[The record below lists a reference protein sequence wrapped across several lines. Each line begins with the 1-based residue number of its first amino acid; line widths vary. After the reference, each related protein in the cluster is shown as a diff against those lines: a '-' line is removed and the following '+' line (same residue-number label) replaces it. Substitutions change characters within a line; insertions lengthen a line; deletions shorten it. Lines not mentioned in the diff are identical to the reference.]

1 MKSKKEPKNPL
12 LDFRN
17 FVFMV
22 WQHLNLP
29 DPTPVQYD
37 MAEYLQQAPKR
48 AVIEAFRGVGKSYIT
63 SAFVC
68 WKLLLDPE
76 VKVLVVS
83 ASKVRSDDF
92 STFTQRLIHELPV
105 LYHLRSREGQR
116 QSKVAFD
123 VGPCQASHSPS
134 VKSVG
139 ITGQLSGSRADIIV
153 ADDVEVPNNSMTQT
167 MRDKL
172 SEAVK
177 EFDAVL
183 KPGGSVVYL
192 GTPQTEMSLYE
203 TLPERG
209 YEVRIWPS
217 RYPEEKQVIRYSNK
231 LAPFIQDKLDRGAVV
246 GDPTDPLRFDAE
258 DLLERELSYG
268 RSGFALQF
276 QLDTSLS
283 DADKYPL
290 KLSDLI
296 IMGVD
301 STTAPE
307 KPVWTKDPRNKLAD
321 LPNVG
326 LPGDFFYSPETK
338 LGDWIEYHGSV
349 LSIDPSGRG
358 KDETGYAVVK
368 MLNGYLYVSEC
379 GGLRGGYKDENLK
392 TLSVIA
398 KRNDVNLILI
408 ESNFGDGMFMEL
420 LKPVLRKIHNVTI
433 EEIRSNVQK
442 EKRIIDTLEPVM
454 NQHRLVV
461 DPKVIEKDYQTVQ
474 DYPIESQARYMLFH
488 QMTRITKDRGALV
501 HDDRLDALQMAVQ
514 YWVDFMAA
522 DAEMEI
528 RSRKEDLFD
537 IEIENFIDGVLD
549 RKNID
554 SPSVWMN

>member
-1 MKSKKEPKNPL
+1 MKTKKDPKNPL

-37 MAEYLQQAPKR
+37 MAEYLQNAPKR

-92 STFTQRLIHELPV
+92 STFTQRLINELPI
-105 LYHLRSREGQR
+105 LHHLKSREGQR

-123 VGPCQASHSPS
+123 GGPCQARHSPS
-134 VKSVG
+134 VQSVG
-139 ITGQLSGSRADIIV
+139 ITGQVSGSRADIIV

-183 KPGGSVVYL
+183 KPDGSIVYL

-217 RYPEEKQVIRYSNK
+217 RYPDEKQVLRYSNK
-231 LAPFIQDKLDRGAVV
+231 LSPFIQDHLDRGSIV

-268 RSGFALQF
+268 KSGFALQF

-301 STTAPE
+301 SEKAPE
-307 KPVWTKDPRNKLAD
+307 KPVWTRDPRNKLTD

-338 LGDWIEYHGSV
+338 LGDWIQYSGSV

-368 MLNGYLYVSEC
+368 MLNGFLYVAEC
-379 GGLRGGYKDENLK
+379 GGLKGGYKDTNLRS
-392 TLSVIA
+392 LSVIA
-398 KRNDVNLILI
+398 KRNNVNLILI

-433 EEIRSNVQK
+433 EEIRSNIQK
-442 EKRIIDTLEPVM
+442 EKRIVDTLEPVM
-454 NQHRLVV
+454 NQHRLVI
-461 DPKVIEKDYQTVQ
+461 DPKVVEHDYKTVQ
-474 DYPIESQARYMLFH
+474 EYPVESQARYMLFH
-488 QMTRITKDRGALV
+488 QMTRITKDRGALI

-522 DAEMEI
+522 DAEIEIRTRKDELFDMEI
-528 RSRKEDLFD
+528 EKFM
-537 IEIENFIDGVLD
+537 NGVFKD
-549 RKNID
+549 KNIES
-554 SPSVWMN
+554 SPTWM

>member
-1 MKSKKEPKNPL
+1 
-12 LDFRN
+12 
-17 FVFMV
+17 
-22 WQHLNLP
+22 
-29 DPTPVQYD
+29 
-37 MAEYLQQAPKR
+37 
-48 AVIEAFRGVGKSYIT
+48 
-63 SAFVC
+63 
-68 WKLLLDPE
+68 
-76 VKVLVVS
+76 
-83 ASKVRSDDF
+83 
-92 STFTQRLIHELPV
+92 
-105 LYHLRSREGQR
+105 
-116 QSKVAFD
+116 
-123 VGPCQASHSPS
+123 
-134 VKSVG
+134 
-139 ITGQLSGSRADIIV
+139 
-153 ADDVEVPNNSMTQT
+153 
-167 MRDKL
+167 
-172 SEAVK
+172 
-177 EFDAVL
+177 
-183 KPGGSVVYL
+183 
-192 GTPQTEMSLYE
+192 
-203 TLPERG
+203 
-209 YEVRIWPS
+209 
-217 RYPEEKQVIRYSNK
+217 
-231 LAPFIQDKLDRGAVV
+231 
-246 GDPTDPLRFDAE
+246 
-258 DLLERELSYG
+258 
-268 RSGFALQF
+268 
-276 QLDTSLS
+276 
-283 DADKYPL
+283 
-290 KLSDLI
+290 LSDLI

>member
-1 MKSKKEPKNPL
+1 MKTKKEPKNPL

-37 MAEYLQQAPKR
+37 MAEYLQHAPKR

-92 STFTQRLIHELPV
+92 STFTQRLINELPI
-105 LYHLRSREGQR
+105 LHHLRSREGQR

-183 KPGGSVVYL
+183 KPGGAVVYL

-231 LAPFIQDKLDRGAVV
+231 LAPFIQDKLDCGAVV

-268 RSGFALQF
+268 KSGFALQF

-296 IMGVD
+296 VMGVD
-301 STTAPE
+301 SDKAPE
-307 KPVWTKDPRNKLAD
+307 KPVWTRDPRNKLSE

-338 LGDWIEYHGSV
+338 LGDWVSYSGSV

-368 MLNGYLYVSEC
+368 MLNGYLYVTEC
-379 GGLRGGYKDENLK
+379 GGLRGGYKSENLEA
-392 TLSVIA
+392 LSVIA
-398 KRNDVNLILI
+398 KRNEVNLILI

-420 LKPVLRKIHNVTI
+420 LKPVLRKVHNVTM
-433 EEIRSNVQK
+433 EEIRSSVQK

-454 NQHRLVV
+454 NQHRLVI
-461 DPKVIEKDYQTVQ
+461 DPKVIEKDYKTVQ
-474 DYPIESQARYMLFH
+474 DYPVETQVRYMLFH
-488 QMTRITKDRGALV
+488 QMTRITKDKGALI

-514 YWVDFMAA
+514 YWVDYMAA
-522 DAEMEI
+522 DAEIEI
-528 RSRKEDLFD
+528 RTRKDELLDL
-537 IEIENFIDGVLD
+537 ELEKFIGGIMGT
-549 RKNID
+549 KNK
-554 SPSVWMN
+554 PSVSTWM